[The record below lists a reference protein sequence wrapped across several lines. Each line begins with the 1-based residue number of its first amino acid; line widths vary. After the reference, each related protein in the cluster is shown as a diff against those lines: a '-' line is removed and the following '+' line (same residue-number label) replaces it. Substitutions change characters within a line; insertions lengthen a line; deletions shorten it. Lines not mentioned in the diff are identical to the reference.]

1 MRRLVGLVV
10 VVLGCGEKA
19 DDTGAEATCESGQ
32 ATVVGMMLDANVP
45 GDPVPM
51 EGAAIYVWGS
61 EVSTTPALELR
72 SAADGS
78 FTVDLDPGT
87 WSFTAEELGVGCF
100 TSEAVTVSVE
110 ACDQEELTL
119 TMDVWTG

>member
-1 MRRLVGLVV
+1 MRRLVWLAAL
-10 VVLGCGEKA
+10 LGCGEKA
-19 DDTGAEATCESGQ
+19 DDDTGTAATCAGGQ
-32 ATVVGMMLDANVP
+32 ATVVGMMLDANVE

-72 SAADGS
+72 SASDGS

-87 WSFTAEELGVGCF
+87 WSFTAEELGAGCF